1 MEENK
6 QIPKPEDL
14 IKRGEGN
21 FYHCTDYEDAIDA
34 MKKYASLISQ
44 EKEREIQKLKSELGL
59 EEIHSRQKTDQVKVL
74 EEVLEDRDKRIKELE
89 EENEVLKVKV
99 SWCDDEIDRQD
110 KRIKELEEKF
120 KTQREITKRTN
131 KDYNKV
137 AEELSELKAKLSEK
151 EGKE

>member
-1 MEENK
+1 MEE
-6 QIPKPEDL
+6 
-14 IKRGEGN
+14 
-21 FYHCTDYEDAIDA
+21 
-34 MKKYASLISQ
+34 YASLISQ